1 MKKIL
6 MVVLCVA
13 LCACVFCLTACSGI
27 TLTNYGNEV
36 DLEEF
41 EELLLE
47 AVEDYGYDDEDT
59 FEASFTGDVYM
70 KSEKVKTYVYDSE
83 AKIEARNVSTTN
95 AKTKYDA
102 DKEVATISSE
112 VITEAKSNSKTT
124 NSRETDKQWY
134 QKKGGNVAH
143 SDNPDT
149 KMYRVYEDRAVVDY
163 VSSRSV
169 YQQMYSNIS
178 SRIYAAY
185 GEDDGED
192 YEFFVD
198 DNVFTIREMIRTEND
213 DYERRETT
221 FIQLIFSEG
230 KAELKMIRTIYE
242 ITEKGE
248 YDDYAI
254 ESVTTE
260 EGKITLTYGEVTL
273 NKEDLSK
280 YNKYD
285 Y

>member
-13 LCACVFCLTACSGI
+13 LCACVFGLTACGGI
-27 TLTNYGNEV
+27 GMENYSNEV
-36 DLEEF
+36 DIEEF

-70 KSEKVKTYVYDSE
+70 KSEKVRTYVYDSE
-83 AKIEARNVSTTN
+83 AKIEERNVTTTN
-95 AKTKYDA
+95 AQTKYDA
-102 DKEVATISSE
+102 DNEVATISSE
-112 VITEAKSNSKTT
+112 EITEAKSNSKTT
-124 NSRETDKQWY
+124 NSRETEKAWY
-134 QKKGGNVAH
+134 QKKGGNVAY
-143 SDNPDT
+143 SSNPDS
-149 KMYRVYEDRAVVDY
+149 KMYSIYEDSEVIDH

-169 YQQMYSNIS
+169 YQQVYTAISVMLRSAYS
-178 SRIYAAY
+178 
-185 GEDDGED
+185 EDDGAD